1 MTGDQLR
8 TLLDRAFETLAGSE
22 EELRDLDA
30 AVGDGD
36 LGITVARGSSAAR
49 EAMRSLPDTATP
61 ADVLRAL
68 ASAISSASPS
78 SFGALVA
85 SGLLAAAR
93 AVAGAETLAKDDVV
107 TIAQQA
113 AAAVEKR
120 GKSALGD
127 KTVLDALI
135 PSVRALE
142 GSTSD
147 TSLAAMID
155 AARKGIEETTPSVS
169 RRGRASWLGERA
181 QGHPDPGAV
190 AYLRFLEALQ
200 LSVSRTSP
208 RRSR

>member
-1 MTGDQLR
+1 VTGDQLR

-49 EAMRSLPDTATP
+49 EAMRSLPDAATP

-93 AVAGAETLAKDDVV
+93 SVTGAQSLSKADVV
-107 TIAQQA
+107 KIAQQA

-147 TSLAAMID
+147 ASLAAMID
-155 AARKGIEETTPSVS
+155 AARRGIEETTPSVS
-169 RRGRASWLGERA
+169 RRGRAAWLGERA

-208 RRSR
+208 LR

>member
-1 MTGDQLR
+1 MTGDELR
-8 TLLDRAFETLAGSE
+8 TLLDRAFEILAGSE

-36 LGITVARGSSAAR
+36 LGITVARGADAAR
-49 EAMRSLPDTATP
+49 QAMRSLPDAATP
-61 ADVLRAL
+61 AEVLRVL

-85 SGLLAAAR
+85 SALLAASR
-93 AVAGAETLAKDDVV
+93 SVAGSPSLSRDGVV

-120 GKSALGD
+120 GKSTLGD

-147 TSLAAMID
+147 EGLAAMIA
-155 AARKGIEETTPSVS
+155 AARRGIEETTPSVS
-169 RRGRASWLGERA
+169 RRGRAAWLGERA

-208 RRSR
+208 LR

>member
-8 TLLDRAFETLAGSE
+8 AVLDDAFATLVASE

-49 EAMRSLPDTATP
+49 EAMRSLPDAATP

-68 ASAISSASPS
+68 AAAFSSASPS

-93 AVAGAETLAKDDVV
+93 SVTGTQSLSKDDAV

-147 TSLAAMID
+147 SSLAAMIE

-190 AYLRFLEALQ
+190 AYLRFLEALR
-200 LSVSRTSP
+200 LSVSRISP
-208 RRSR
+208 PR

>member
-1 MTGDQLR
+1 MTGHELR
-8 TLLDRAFETLAGSE
+8 TLLDRAFEILAGSE
-22 EELRDLDA
+22 DELRDLDA

-36 LGITVARGSSAAR
+36 LGITVSRGTAAAR
-49 EAMRSLPDTATP
+49 HAMVSLPDAATP
-61 ADVLRAL
+61 AEVLRAL

-85 SGLLAAAR
+85 SGLLAASR
-93 AVAGAETLAKDDVV
+93 SVAGSPSISKDDVV

-147 TSLAAMID
+147 NSLAAMID
-155 AARKGIEETTPSVS
+155 AARQGIDEATPGVS
-169 RRGRASWLGERA
+169 RRGRAAWLGERA

-190 AYLRFLEALQ
+190 AYLRFLEALRES
-200 LSVSRTSP
+200 LL
-208 RRSR
+208 RSS

>member
-8 TLLDRAFETLAGSE
+8 TLLDRAFEILADSE
-22 EELRDLDA
+22 DELRDLDA

-36 LGITVARGSSAAR
+36 LGVTVRGGTTAAR
-49 EAMRSLPDTATP
+49 QAMRSLPEAATP
-61 ADVLRAL
+61 AEVLRAL
-68 ASAISSASPS
+68 ATAISSANPS
-78 SFGALVA
+78 SFAALVA
-85 SGLLAAAR
+85 TALLAAAR
-93 AVAGAETLAKDDVV
+93 SVATSQSLTRDDVV
-107 TIAQQA
+107 TMAQQA

-142 GSTSD
+142 AATSEEGLD
-147 TSLAAMID
+147 AMIA
-155 AARKGIEETTPSVS
+155 AARRGIDETTPNVS
-169 RRGRASWLGERA
+169 RRGRAAWLGERA

-200 LSVSRTSP
+200 RA
-208 RRSR
+208 RS

>member
-8 TLLDRAFETLAGSE
+8 TLLDRAFEILADSE
-22 EELRDLDA
+22 DELRDLDA

-36 LGITVARGSSAAR
+36 LGVTVRGGTTAAR
-49 EAMRSLPDTATP
+49 QAMRSLPEAATP
-61 ADVLRAL
+61 AEVLRAL
-68 ASAISSASPS
+68 ATAISSANPS
-78 SFGALVA
+78 SFAALVA
-85 SGLLAAAR
+85 TALLAAAR
-93 AVAGAETLAKDDVV
+93 SVATSQSLTRDDVV
-107 TIAQQA
+107 TMAQQA

-142 GSTSD
+142 AATSD
-147 TSLAAMID
+147 ESLAAMVA
-155 AARKGIEETTPSVS
+155 AARRGIEETTPNVS
-169 RRGRASWLGERA
+169 RRGRAAWLGERA

-200 LSVSRTSP
+200 RA
-208 RRSR
+208 RS

>member
-1 MTGDQLR
+1 VTGDQLR

-85 SGLLAAAR
+85 SGLLAASR
-93 AVAGAETLAKDDVV
+93 SVAGAQSLSKDDVV

-142 GSTSD
+142 GSTPE

-155 AARKGIEETTPSVS
+155 AARKGIDETTPNVS

-181 QGHPDPGAV
+181 QGHRDPGAV

-200 LSVSRTSP
+200 GAITR
-208 RRSR
+208 

>member
-1 MTGDQLR
+1 VTGGELR
-8 TLLDRAFETLAGSE
+8 ALLDQAFETLAESE
-22 EELRDLDA
+22 DELRDLDA

-36 LGITVARGSSAAR
+36 LGVTVAGGSNAAR
-49 EAMRSLPDTATP
+49 QAMRALPDAATP
-61 ADVLRAL
+61 AEILRAL
-68 ASAISSASPS
+68 ASAISSANPS
-78 SFGALVA
+78 SFAALVA
-85 SGLLAAAR
+85 TALLAGSRSIAASPSLTR
-93 AVAGAETLAKDDVV
+93 DDVV

-113 AAAVEKR
+113 VAAVEKR

-142 GSTSD
+142 ASTSD
-147 TSLAAMID
+147 TGLAAMIA
-155 AARKGIEETTPSVS
+155 AARHGIDETTPAVS

-200 LSVSRTSP
+200 RA
-208 RRSR
+208 R

>member
-8 TLLDRAFETLAGSE
+8 TLLDRAFEVLAESAD
-22 EELRDLDA
+22 ELRDLDA

-36 LGITVARGSSAAR
+36 LGVTVRGSASAAR
-49 EAMRSLPDTATP
+49 QAMRSLAEAATP
-61 ADVLRAL
+61 AEIFRAL
-68 ASAISSASPS
+68 AAAISSANPS
-78 SFGALVA
+78 SFAALVA
-85 SGLLAAAR
+85 TALLAASR
-93 AVAGAETLAKDDVV
+93 SVATSQSLTRDDVV
-107 TIAQQA
+107 TMAQQA

-142 GSTSD
+142 AATSEEGLD
-147 TSLAAMID
+147 AMIA
-155 AARKGIEETTPSVS
+155 AARRGIDETTPNVS
-169 RRGRASWLGERA
+169 RRGRAAWLGERA

-200 LSVSRTSP
+200 RATS
-208 RRSR
+208 

>member
-1 MTGDQLR
+1 MTGHELR
-8 TLLDRAFETLAGSE
+8 TLLDRAFEILAGSE
-22 EELRDLDA
+22 DELRDLDSA
-30 AVGDGD
+30 IGDGD
-36 LGITVARGSSAAR
+36 LGITVSRGISAAR
-49 EAMRSLPDTATP
+49 NAMVSLPDAATP

-85 SGLLAAAR
+85 AALLAASR
-93 AVAGAETLAKDDVV
+93 SIAGSQTLSKDDVV

-147 TSLAAMID
+147 NSLAAMID
-155 AARKGIEETTPSVS
+155 AARKGIDETTPSVS
-169 RRGRASWLGERA
+169 RRGRAAWLGERA

-208 RRSR
+208 LR

>member
-1 MTGDQLR
+1 MTGHELR
-8 TLLDRAFETLAGSE
+8 TLLDRAFEILAGSE

-36 LGITVARGSSAAR
+36 LGITVSRGAHAAR
-49 EAMRSLPDTATP
+49 HAMVSLPDAATP
-61 ADVLRAL
+61 AEVLRAL
-68 ASAISSASPS
+68 ATAISSASPS

-85 SGLLAAAR
+85 GALLAASR
-93 AVAGAETLAKDDVV
+93 SIAGSQTLSKDDVV

-147 TSLAAMID
+147 NSLSAMID
-155 AARKGIEETTPSVS
+155 AARRGIDESTPGVS
-169 RRGRASWLGERA
+169 RRGRAAWLGARA

-190 AYLRFLEALQ
+190 AYLRFLEALRQ
-200 LSVSRTSP
+200 SLLRAA
-208 RRSR
+208 